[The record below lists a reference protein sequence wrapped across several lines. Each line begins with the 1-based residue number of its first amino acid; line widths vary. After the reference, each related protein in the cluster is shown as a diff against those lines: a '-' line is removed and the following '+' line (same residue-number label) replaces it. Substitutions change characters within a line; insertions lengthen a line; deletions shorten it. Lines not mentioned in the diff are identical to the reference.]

1 MAILRSKQIKAMPE
15 KEMEKKIHE
24 LRLELMKETKPGQGA
39 SIKTKE
45 IKRTI
50 ARILTYLNAEKSNS
64 AKNTVKK
71 TVIKSKE
78 APKSVSK
85 KTKDK

>member
-1 MAILRSKQIKAMPE
+1 VAILKSKQIKAMPE

-24 LRLELMKETKPGQGA
+24 LRLELMKEIKPGQGS

-50 ARILTYLNAEKSNS
+50 ARLLTAKRSFANNTQIKSN
-64 AKNTVKK
+64 K
-71 TVIKSKE
+71 
-78 APKSVSK
+78 
-85 KTKDK
+85 

>member
-15 KEMEKKIHE
+15 KEMDKKMSE
-24 LRLELMKETKPGQGA
+24 LRLELMKEIKPGQGA

-50 ARILTYLNAEKSNS
+50 ARLLTAKRSFANNAQIKSN
-64 AKNTVKK
+64 K
-71 TVIKSKE
+71 
-78 APKSVSK
+78 
-85 KTKDK
+85 

>member
-15 KEMEKKIHE
+15 KEMEKKIQE
-24 LRLELMKETKPGQGA
+24 LRMEMMKEVKPGQGA

-50 ARILTYLNAEKSNS
+50 ARLLTAKRNFANNAQIKSN
-64 AKNTVKK
+64 K
-71 TVIKSKE
+71 
-78 APKSVSK
+78 
-85 KTKDK
+85 

>member
-24 LRLELMKETKPGQGA
+24 LKLELMKETKPGQGA
-39 SIKTKE
+39 SIKTRE

-50 ARILTYLNAEKSNS
+50 ARLLTAKRSLTNTAQIKSN
-64 AKNTVKK
+64 K
-71 TVIKSKE
+71 
-78 APKSVSK
+78 
-85 KTKDK
+85 